1 MKMVM
6 VMGRRGPISFI
17 KGIWIGSWTS
27 NHKTRTLQMDRKK
40 EKKQRKGGGW
50 VSFTGRRGKLIL
62 FWYLRNKFAG
72 EIITTSYFSV
82 AANKK
87 RQIYQKWQAC
97 GRVLQ
102 SHRWHIYTYL
112 HIYHIP
118 FYAYVSCDI
127 ALAGCICIRSKL
139 IRKLRDLQV
148 QFLALSSSFL
158 RFDFLLRELKGSWG
172 CVDLDWIRMES
183 HLHFVPQTKSEVV
196 YLT

>member
-27 NHKTRTLQMDRKK
+27 NHKTRTLQMDRKRK
-40 EKKQRKGGGW
+40 ETKK
-50 VSFTGRRGKLIL
+50 RRRMSILHRATGKLIL

-112 HIYHIP
+112 HIYHIA

-139 IRKLRDLQV
+139 NRKLRDLQV

-183 HLHFVPQTKSEVV
+183 HQHFVPKTKSQVV